1 MAKVTGKS
9 EDLVE
14 TEEEIAVRKA
24 AQKLVDDAMEEERK
38 RRVSE
43 MKEEFS
49 DKTKLATLDRL
60 VVVQEQLIREA
71 NLAKVRVCVCVS
83 LFCTTR

>member
-1 MAKVTGKS
+1 MAKVSGKP

-49 DKTKLATLDRL
+49 DKTKLATMDRL

-71 NLAKVRVCVCVS
+71 NLAKVRACVCVS
-83 LFCTTR
+83 LFCTMR